1 MKPLSKSVIAKLSP
15 SEAKKL
21 KSLQDKLQKINN
33 EMIKA
38 QSAYTVASRKDSTNK
53 NLPKMADK
61 GFKYQMLAFNASDEL
76 NKYIEVIK
84 KK

>member
-1 MKPLSKSVIAKLSP
+1 MKTLSKSFLAKLTP
-15 SEAKKL
+15 SENKKL
-21 KSLQDKLQKINN
+21 KTLHDKWQKLQN

-38 QSAYTVASRKDSTNK
+38 QSAYSVASRKDSSNK

-61 GFKYQMLAFNASDEL
+61 GFKYAILAPNANDEL
-76 NKYIEVIK
+76 KKYIETLK

>member
-1 MKPLSKSVIAKLSP
+1 MKPLSKALLAKLSP
-15 SEAKKL
+15 SETKKL
-21 KSLQDKLQKINN
+21 KSLQDKWQKLQN

-38 QSAYTVASRKDSTNK
+38 QIAYSIASRKDSSNK

-61 GFKYQMLAFNASDEL
+61 GFKYQMLAFNANEEL
-76 NKYIEVIK
+76 NKYVETLK